1 MFDVA
6 PTELLLVAVVAL
18 VVIGPKDLPRA
29 MRVVGQWVGRARG
42 MARHFRSGIDEM
54 IRQSELEEMEKKWRD
69 ENERIMREFPTITD
83 PVALPD
89 HSEPAAPPA
98 LIDSSEPQ
106 PVMLPADSPV
116 ESPDLANWQAAPEP
130 TAEPEAAEPH
140 SALDDAPAA
149 PAATSAEEQLSLL
162 PPDPA
167 APQPKG
173 GGKPQP

>member
-29 MRVVGQWVGRARG
+29 MRFVGQWVGRARG

-54 IRQSELEEMEKKWRD
+54 IRQSELEDMEKKWRE

-83 PVALPD
+83 PIALPD
-89 HSEPAAPPA
+89 RSSETSAVAGPSEPSEPVLLPPA
-98 LIDSSEPQ
+98 AAS
-106 PVMLPADSPV
+106 ADL
-116 ESPDLANWQAAPEP
+116 ENWQASASQPGEVPPVEP
-130 TAEPEAAEPH
+130 GPQ
-140 SALDDAPAA
+140 APAV
-149 PAATSAEEQLSLL
+149 PAEEQLSLL

-167 APQPKG
+167 PPTG
-173 GGKPQP
+173 GGKPLP